1 MRTDP
6 FKRGRVAGSDA
17 KDLRARKGQNCASGE
32 RDCAHHEFADV
43 VRERVSVP
51 DRSEERVP
59 SALGRRGLWS
69 VHVLVLAVLRGE
81 AERRRTAISGAL
93 RSAWSSG
100 VSPRAPR
107 RSRIASPMGEV
118 PLAGFLYG
126 IRGMLAV
133 SS

>member
-59 SALGRRGLWS
+59 SALGQSTDRLWS
-69 VHVLVLAVLRGE
+69 VDVLVLAVLRGGE
-81 AERRRTAISGAL
+81 GTDCDLWSVEERLVERGQ
-93 RSAWSSG
+93 SSCAATFADRVPDGRGSLGG
-100 VSPRAPR
+100 VLVRDTRHA
-107 RSRIASPMGEV
+107 
-118 PLAGFLYG
+118 
-126 IRGMLAV
+126 RGV
-133 SS
+133 